1 MNNWRAFGYIFFGC
15 GSVLFIFALG
25 TFFSKIAVIS
35 QTPYISQEVIS
46 TSLIAIAP
54 YLFLG
59 TLWHVIGGL
68 GYYAGRE
75 KIETVV
81 SLNKPDETI

>member
-1 MNNWRAFGYIFFGC
+1 
-15 GSVLFIFALG
+15 
-25 TFFSKIAVIS
+25 VIS
-35 QTPYISQEVIS
+35 QTTYISQELIS

-75 KIETVV
+75 KIETAVP
-81 SLNKPDETI
+81 SNKPNKTI

>member
-25 TFFSKIAVIS
+25 TFFRLISVIS
-35 QTPYISQEVIS
+35 QTPYLSQELIS
-46 TSLIAIAP
+46 TSLVVIAP

-59 TLWHVIGGL
+59 TLWYLIGGA
-68 GYYAGRE
+68 GYYVGRE
-75 KIETVV
+75 KTVTLV
-81 SLNKPDETI
+81 SSKKLDETI